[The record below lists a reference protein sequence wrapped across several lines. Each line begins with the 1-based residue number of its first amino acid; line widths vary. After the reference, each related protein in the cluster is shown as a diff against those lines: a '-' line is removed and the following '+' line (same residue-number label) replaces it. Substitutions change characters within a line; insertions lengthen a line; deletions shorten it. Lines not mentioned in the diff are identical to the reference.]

1 MKPIEEMNRIFSKKA
16 CFQRWLD
23 IEASLARAQ
32 ASLDIIPKWA
42 SDQISQKANVE
53 LIDFNKYEEIYQQT
67 AHPLVSLLQIF
78 RPIIG
83 EKAAKYI
90 HLGPTT
96 QDIID
101 TGTVLALKEAHKII
115 YETLRRIED
124 NLLRIVEKHANTIMA
139 GRTHL
144 IQALP
149 ITFGYKVAIWAR
161 EIRRNIQRLKECRK
175 RIFVIQLSGA
185 VGTMAAFG
193 PKGPE
198 IQTLVAKDLDLGIP
212 DISWHASRDRF
223 AEFTNILAL
232 IGSCLGRIGQEVY
245 RLMATEVAE
254 VYEPWKKGIIGSSS
268 MPHKI
273 NPQISQHM
281 VSLAKRLKYNA
292 SYIIEAM
299 MVDHERNLEHFLG
312 EREKLEESCIMI
324 GELLTYAEDLA
335 RDIIVNPQR
344 MKINLNILRG
354 LLLSESVMIE
364 LAKKIGRPLAYE
376 IIYEDAIKCEKEGLD
391 FRQVLLEDQRVI
403 QYLNEADIDRLLD
416 PYNSLGFA
424 PQMAKEVLSLSL
436 KEREED

>member
-1 MKPIEEMNRIFSKKA
+1 
-16 CFQRWLD
+16 
-23 IEASLARAQ
+23 
-32 ASLDIIPKWA
+32 
-42 SDQISQKANVE
+42 
-53 LIDFNKYEEIYQQT
+53 
-67 AHPLVSLLQIF
+67 
-78 RPIIG
+78 
-83 EKAAKYI
+83 
-90 HLGPTT
+90 
-96 QDIID
+96 
-101 TGTVLALKEAHKII
+101 
-115 YETLRRIED
+115 
-124 NLLRIVEKHANTIMA
+124 
-139 GRTHL
+139 
-144 IQALP
+144 
-149 ITFGYKVAIWAR
+149 
-161 EIRRNIQRLKECRK
+161 
-175 RIFVIQLSGA
+175 
-185 VGTMAAFG
+185 
-193 PKGPE
+193 
-198 IQTLVAKDLDLGIP
+198 
-212 DISWHASRDRF
+212 
-223 AEFTNILAL
+223 
-232 IGSCLGRIGQEVY
+232 
-245 RLMATEVAE
+245 
-254 VYEPWKKGIIGSSS
+254 